1 MVFENYC
8 CKKCNYLIEDVEAES
23 ISKMP
28 KKIMCPECGSD
39 CTRVIGTTIHISD
52 SFKAVSKGVK
62 GASWAGEKM
71 KKYSGLRDTDST
83 SKRFY

>member
-1 MVFENYC
+1 MVFENFYC
-8 CKKCNYLIEDVEAES
+8 TKCNHLIEDIEANS
-23 ISKMP
+23 ISELP
-28 KKIMCPECGSD
+28 KTIECPKCGGI
-39 CTRVIGTTIHISD
+39 CKRVIGTTIHISD
-52 SFKAVSKGVK
+52 SFKAVSKEVK